1 MCAAARHPRAAARYG
16 VGVLLLAA
24 VLLGGCGSSPSPPPE
39 PRPGTL
45 SHYTVKR
52 GDTLYSIAWR
62 YGYDYR
68 QVAAWNDIEPPYEIY
83 PGDRLVIVTPHY
95 NHWLEERESP
105 SGPPPSTRTT
115 RRAPASSSAPQK
127 TRKPEPAPERTTAK
141 RSTPRKPPSAPDR
154 DDPPD
159 SWHWP
164 TEGRVVQ
171 GFNPRKGKKGVDIR
185 GSEGQPVHA
194 AAGGQVVYSGDGL
207 IGYGNLVIIKH
218 DRTFLSAY
226 GHNRKLLVKEG
237 EKVGP
242 RQRIA
247 EMGQSSKTGSVLHFE
262 IRRRGKPVD
271 PMDYLPRKK

>member
-1 MCAAARHPRAAARYG
+1 ML
-16 VGVLLLAA
+16 VGA
-24 VLLGGCGSSPSPPPE
+24 VLLAGCGASPPRPPE
-39 PRPGTL
+39 PGAL
-45 SHYTVKR
+45 SHYTVKP
-52 GDTLYSIAWR
+52 GDTLYSIAFH

-95 NHWLEERESP
+95 NHWLEESDARFTP
-105 SGPPPSTRTT
+105 
-115 RRAPASSSAPQK
+115 APAQPKRKARSEPSRPPRS
-127 TRKPEPAPERTTAK
+127 KPEPAPERTAQK
-141 RSTPRKPPSAPDR
+141 RPERRKKPAATER
-154 DDPPD
+154 GDPPD

-171 GFNPRKGKKGVDIR
+171 RFNPGKGKKGVDIG
-185 GSEGQPVHA
+185 GSAGQAVRA

-226 GHNRKLLVKEG
+226 GHNRKLLVEEG
-237 EKVGP
+237 ERVKP

-247 EMGQSSKTGSVLHFE
+247 EMGQSGKTESILHFE

-271 PMDYLPRKK
+271 PLEYLPHKK